1 MLYERVKQ
9 LCTQNNVTI
18 AGLEKK
24 LNFGNGTISNWDK
37 VNPSIEK
44 VKKVARYFEMSI
56 DELLNDSELTTEAKE
71 IAKLYDSYSDEK
83 KNLIK
88 CYMSLIEK

>member
-1 MLYERVKQ
+1 MLYNRVKE
-9 LCTQNNVTI
+9 LCIRNNITI
-18 AGLEKK
+18 SKLEK
-24 LNFGNGTISNWDK
+24 LLSFGNGTIGNWDK

-44 VKKVARYFEMSI
+44 VKKVARYFGMSI